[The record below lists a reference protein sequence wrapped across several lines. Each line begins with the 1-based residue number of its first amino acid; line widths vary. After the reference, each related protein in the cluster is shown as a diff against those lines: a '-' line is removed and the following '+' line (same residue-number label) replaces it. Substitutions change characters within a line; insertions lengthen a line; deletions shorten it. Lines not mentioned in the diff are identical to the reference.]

1 MPAPGS
7 GWKVSAAGGRR
18 TTGDGRGRGRGR
30 VGDTATAAAVRV
42 SDPDESMPSILTAHP
57 VATDRSARILA
68 GAVVC
73 ITAAFLVNFGLTFV
87 AGWPGV
93 PALFSHLG
101 WLAPASP
108 LDGGALARGWVQ
120 LLLYAGPIAGVAAWV
135 GLGRGR
141 TLESDADTW
150 AALAAYIVRAGFW
163 SVFLIGLADA
173 LISFVRVEDLLP
185 ALVGKEL
192 TTKLGLS
199 RFRGQYVHLPLMGA
213 ACLIALFTRSLSVVW
228 LALLIV
234 LAEFLIVITR
244 FIYSYEQAFMGDL
257 VRFWYASLF
266 LLASAYSLVDE
277 GHVRV
282 DLFYAR
288 FGAKGKAWTNA
299 LGSMFL
305 GVPLCWVILSMGLWK
320 KGSSLAGPLLSFE
333 ISQSGFGMY
342 VKYLMAGCLI
352 VFAASMAAQFASYF
366 LKSVAVLRQ
375 ERTFETAP
383 AETAAAGAAAVG
395 TGTV

>member
-1 MPAPGS
+1 
-7 GWKVSAAGGRR
+7 
-18 TTGDGRGRGRGR
+18 
-30 VGDTATAAAVRV
+30 
-42 SDPDESMPSILTAHP
+42 MPSLLAAHP
-57 VATDRSARILA
+57 EAADRLSRILA

-73 ITAAFLVNFGLTFV
+73 VTAAFLLNFALTFV

-101 WLAPASP
+101 WLGPAAPGGGP
-108 LDGGALARGWVQ
+108 LDGSAAARGWVQ
-120 LLLYAGPIAGVAAWV
+120 LLLYLGPIGGLAAWV
-135 GLGRGR
+135 GFGRKGS
-141 TLESDADTW
+141 LERDAEAW
-150 AALAAYIVRAGFW
+150 SALAAYIVRAGFW
-163 SVFLIGLADA
+163 SVFLVGLVDA
-173 LISFVRVEDLLP
+173 LISFVRVEEILP
-185 ALVGKEL
+185 ALVGKDF
-192 TTKLGLS
+192 TTRLGLS
-199 RFRGQYVHLPLMGA
+199 RFRGQYVHVPLMGA
-213 ACLIALFTRSLSVVW
+213 ACLIALFARSLSVIW

-299 LGSMFL
+299 FGSMLL
-305 GVPLCWVILSMGLWK
+305 GVPLCWIILSMGLWT
-320 KGSSLAGPLLSFE
+320 KGSSLASPLLSFE

-366 LKSVAVLRQ
+366 LESVAVLRR
-375 ERTFETAP
+375 EGDPETSPDGTAP
-383 AETAAAGAAAVG
+383 APAGAAALG
-395 TGTV
+395 TGAV

>member
-1 MPAPGS
+1 MTS
-7 GWKVSAAGGRR
+7 SS
-18 TTGDGRGRGRGR
+18 T
-30 VGDTATAAAVRV
+30 VGAAA
-42 SDPDESMPSILTAHP
+42 PDRL
-57 VATDRSARILA
+57 ARILA
-68 GAVVC
+68 GSVVW
-73 ITAAFLVNFGLTFV
+73 ITIAFLVNFGLTFT

-101 WLAPASP
+101 GGGADGTASP
-108 LDGGALARGWVQ
+108 LGGGAVFQGWVQ
-120 LLLYAGPIAGVAAWV
+120 LLVYLVPIVALAAWA
-135 GLGRGR
+135 GFGRVR
-141 TLESDADTW
+141 TLESDA
-150 AALAAYIVRAGFW
+150 AVYSVLAAYIVRVGFW
-163 SVFLIGLADA
+163 SVFLIGVADT
-173 LISFVRVEDLLP
+173 LVSFLRVEEFLP
-185 ALVGKEL
+185 ALVGKAM

-199 RFRGQYVHLPLMGA
+199 TFRGQTIHIPLMGA
-213 ACLIALFTRSLSVVW
+213 ACIISLFARSLSVVW

-288 FGAKGKAWTNA
+288 FDARRKAWTNA
-299 LGSMFL
+299 LGSMLL
-305 GVPLCWVILSMGLWK
+305 GIPLCWVILSMGLWS
-320 KGSSLAGPLLSFE
+320 KGSSLASPLLSFE
-333 ISQSGFGMY
+333 ISQSGFGLY

-366 LKSVAVLRQ
+366 LEHVAVLRG
-375 ERTFETAP
+375 EREP
-383 AETAAAGAAAVG
+383 EPERPEAEAGVGVGAV
-395 TGTV
+395 

>member
-1 MPAPGS
+1 
-7 GWKVSAAGGRR
+7 
-18 TTGDGRGRGRGR
+18 
-30 VGDTATAAAVRV
+30 
-42 SDPDESMPSILTAHP
+42 MPSLLAAHP

-73 ITAAFLVNFGLTFV
+73 VTVAFLVNFVLTFV

-101 WLAPASP
+101 WLAPEPSAAP
-108 LDGGALARGWVQ
+108 LDGGASARGWVQ
-120 LLLYAGPIAGVAAWV
+120 FLLYAGPIAGFAAWV
-135 GLGRGR
+135 ALGRGGS
-141 TLESDADTW
+141 LERDAGAW
-150 AALAAYIVRAGFW
+150 SALAAGIVRAGFW
-163 SVFLIGLADA
+163 SVFLVGLVDA
-173 LISFVRVEDLLP
+173 LISFVRVEEILP
-185 ALVGKEL
+185 ALVGKDL

-199 RFRGQYVHLPLMGA
+199 RFRGQYVHIPLMGA
-213 ACLIALFTRSLSVVW
+213 ACLIALFARSLSVIW

-299 LGSMFL
+299 VGSMLL
-305 GVPLCWVILSMGLWK
+305 GVPLCWIILSMGLWA

-366 LKSVAVLRQ
+366 LESVAVLRR
-375 ERTFETAP
+375 EGTPEAAP
-383 AETAAAGAAAVG
+383 AESPAHAAAAVG
-395 TGTV
+395 TGAV

>member
-1 MPAPGS
+1 MRNRDD
-7 GWKVSAAGGRR
+7 AAA
-18 TTGDGRGRGRGR
+18 
-30 VGDTATAAAVRV
+30 ATAAAARARV
-42 SDPDESMPSILTAHP
+42 SGPDEPMPSLLIAHP
-57 VATDRSARILA
+57 AAAERLSRILA

-73 ITAAFLVNFGLTFV
+73 VTAAFLINFVLTFA

-93 PALFSHLG
+93 PALLAHLG
-101 WLAPASP
+101 WIGPAPPPGGP
-108 LDGGALARGWVQ
+108 LDGGAAARGWVQ
-120 LLLYAGPIAGVAAWV
+120 LLLYLGPIAALAAWT
-135 GLGRGR
+135 GFGGRG
-141 TLESDADTW
+141 TLEGDAEAW
-150 AALAAYIVRAGFW
+150 SALAAYIVRAGFW
-163 SVFLIGLADA
+163 SVFLVGLVDA
-173 LISFVRVEDLLP
+173 LISFLRVEEFLP
-185 ALVGKEL
+185 ALVGKDL

-213 ACLIALFTRSLSVVW
+213 ACLISLYARSLSVVW

-288 FGAKGKAWTNA
+288 FDPRGKARTNA
-299 LGSMFL
+299 FGSLLL
-305 GVPLCWVILSMGLWK
+305 GVPLCWIILSMGLWT
-320 KGSSLAGPLLSFE
+320 KGSSLASPLLSFE

-366 LKSVAVLRQ
+366 LESVAVLRR
-375 ERTFETAP
+375 EGRAAEPAP
-383 AETAAAGAAAVG
+383 PPASPSVGAV
-395 TGTV
+395 

>member
-1 MPAPGS
+1 
-7 GWKVSAAGGRR
+7 
-18 TTGDGRGRGRGR
+18 
-30 VGDTATAAAVRV
+30 
-42 SDPDESMPSILTAHP
+42 
-57 VATDRSARILA
+57 
-68 GAVVC
+68 VVW
-73 ITAAFLVNFGLTFV
+73 ITIAFLVNFGLTFT

-101 WLAPASP
+101 WPGGVAANP
-108 LDGGALARGWVQ
+108 LGGGALAQVWLQ
-120 LLLYAGPIAGVAAWV
+120 LLLYVAPIAGIAAWV
-135 GLGRGR
+135 GFDRGG
-141 TLESDADTW
+141 TLESDAGIYSV
-150 AALAAYIVRAGFW
+150 LAAYIVRVGFW
-163 SVFLIGLADA
+163 SVFLIGIADT
-173 LISFVRVEDLLP
+173 LVSFLRVEEFLP

-199 RFRGQYVHLPLMGA
+199 TFRGKTIHIPLMGV
-213 ACLIALFTRSLSVVW
+213 ACIIALFARSLSVVW

-288 FGAKGKAWTNA
+288 FDARRKALTNA
-299 LGSMFL
+299 LGSMLL
-305 GVPLCWVILSMGLWK
+305 GIPLCWVILSMGLWS
-320 KGSSLAGPLLSFE
+320 KGSSLASPLLSFE
-333 ISQSGFGMY
+333 ISQSGFGLY

-366 LKSVAVLRQ
+366 LENVVVLRG
-375 ERTFETAP
+375 EREP
-383 AETAAAGAAAVG
+383 EPKPPEAEPGAGVGAV
-395 TGTV
+395 

>member
-1 MPAPGS
+1 
-7 GWKVSAAGGRR
+7 
-18 TTGDGRGRGRGR
+18 
-30 VGDTATAAAVRV
+30 
-42 SDPDESMPSILTAHP
+42 MPSLLAAHP
-57 VATDRSARILA
+57 AATDRSARILA

-73 ITAAFLVNFGLTFV
+73 ITAAFLVNFFLTFV
-87 AGWPGV
+87 AGWPGA
-93 PALFSHLG
+93 PALLSHLG
-101 WLAPASP
+101 WLAPTPPASP
-108 LDGGALARGWVQ
+108 LDGGAAARGWVQ
-120 LLLYAGPIAGVAAWV
+120 LLLYAGPIAGVTAWV
-135 GLGRGR
+135 WLGRGG
-141 TLESDADTW
+141 TLERDAAAW
-150 AALAAYIVRAGFW
+150 SALAAGIIRAGFW
-163 SVFLIGLADA
+163 SVFLVGLVDA

-199 RFRGQYVHLPLMGA
+199 RFRGQYVHIPLMGA
-213 ACLIALFTRSLSVVW
+213 ACLIALFARSLSVIW
-228 LALLIV
+228 LTLLIV

-288 FGAKGKAWTNA
+288 FGAKGKARTNA
-299 LGSMFL
+299 LGSLFL
-305 GVPLCWVILSMGLWK
+305 GIPLCWIILSMGLWT
-320 KGSSLAGPLLSFE
+320 KGSSLASPLLSFE

-352 VFAASMAAQFASYF
+352 VFAVSMAAQFAAYF
-366 LKSVAVLRQ
+366 LESVAVLRR
-375 ERTFETAP
+375 EGAPGTAP
-383 AETAAAGAAAVG
+383 PGTAGAGVAAVG
-395 TGTV
+395 TGAV